1 MLNMKK
7 EIEKCIIITEKVKTL
22 LSIIDNNIKQISGIR
37 FVQYYK

>member
-22 LSIIDNNIKQISGIR
+22 LLIIDDNIKQISGIR

>member
-22 LSIIDNNIKQISGIR
+22 LLIIDNNIKQISGIR

>member
-22 LSIIDNNIKQISGIR
+22 LLIIDNKIKQKVV
-37 FVQYYK
+37 VQSL